1 MKKQSKTAQIRALLE
16 AGKTVKEIAA
26 KLKVKPAAVYQV
38 RHKMSKDKEQIK
50 EFAEKFI
57 ARDFKSKK
65 PRVLRNTSPADK
77 GPSFDQVF
85 MEIGEN
91 ARKLGAIIADIKPAD
106 IKPADSTSHPAH
118 YDPVNHPLHEVLAT
132 PVDATDHPA
141 HYDPVNHPPHYKAGG
156 IEVIDFIEAKQLG
169 YHLGNVIKY
178 ISRAYH
184 KGGMEDLLKAQ
195 WYLNRAIE
203 KGEV

>member
-1 MKKQSKTAQIRALLE
+1 VRKQSTTTAKIRAMLG

-38 RHKMSKDKEQIK
+38 RHKMSKEVGLTP
-50 EFAEKFI
+50 EEKLLHAI
-57 ARDFKSKK
+57 FK
-65 PRVLRNTSPADK
+65 D
-77 GPSFDQVF
+77 
-85 MEIGEN
+85 E
-91 ARKLGAIIADIKPAD
+91 KPAVVD
-106 IKPADSTSHPAH
+106 EKA
-118 YDPVNHPLHEVLAT
+118 VHEVLAT
-132 PVDATDHPA
+132 PVDAADHPA

-156 IEVIDFIEAKQLG
+156 IETIDFIEAKQFG
-169 YHLGNVIKY
+169 YHLGNVVKY

>member
-1 MKKQSKTAQIRALLE
+1 MRKQSTTTTKIRAMLG

-26 KLKVKPAAVYQV
+26 KLKIKPAAVYQV
-38 RHKMSKDKEQIK
+38 RHKMAKEENTPTI
-50 EFAEKFI
+50 AEIVEAMNGLGQVDEK
-57 ARDFKSKK
+57 AVHE
-65 PRVLRNTSPADK
+65 VLATPVHN
-77 GPSFDQVF
+77 
-85 MEIGEN
+85 
-91 ARKLGAIIADIKPAD
+91 
-106 IKPADSTSHPAH
+106 
-118 YDPVNHPLHEVLAT
+118 DPVNHPLHEVLAT
-132 PVDATDHPA
+132 PIDVADAADHPA

-156 IEVIDFIEAKQLG
+156 IETIDFIEAKQFG

-178 ISRAYH
+178 ITRAYH

>member
-1 MKKQSKTAQIRALLE
+1 MRKQSTTTAKIRAMLG

-38 RHKMSKDKEQIK
+38 RHKMAKE
-50 EFAEKFI
+50 
-57 ARDFKSKK
+57 
-65 PRVLRNTSPADK
+65 
-77 GPSFDQVF
+77 
-85 MEIGEN
+85 EN
-91 ARKLGAIIADIKPAD
+91 AAIAEEVKANEGPME
-106 IKPADSTSHPAH
+106 KYT
-118 YDPVNHPLHEVLAT
+118 LHEILAT
-132 PVDATDHPA
+132 PVDAAGHPA

-156 IEVIDFIEAKQLG
+156 IETIDFIEAKQFG
-169 YHLGNVIKY
+169 YHLGNVVKY

>member
-1 MKKQSKTAQIRALLE
+1 MRKQSTTTTKIRAMLE

-38 RHKMSKDKEQIK
+38 RHKMAKEEK
-50 EFAEKFI
+50 VEMAEI
-57 ARDFKSKK
+57 
-65 PRVLRNTSPADK
+65 V
-77 GPSFDQVF
+77 
-85 MEIGEN
+85 E
-91 ARKLGAIIADIKPAD
+91 AI
-106 IKPADSTSHPAH
+106 
-118 YDPVNHPLHEVLAT
+118 LAT
-132 PVDATDHPA
+132 PIDVTDAADHPA
-141 HYDPVNHPPHYKAGG
+141 HYDPVNHPAHYKAGG
-156 IEVIDFIEAKQLG
+156 IETIDFIEAKQFG
-169 YHLGNVIKY
+169 YHLGNVVKY